1 MLQALKFQKAAQDN
15 LKTQR
20 DAAFAQFNE
29 EKKLGLVIND
39 NFYDYL
45 AANKAP
51 RFTAAVLDSDNAA
64 ETIINLQA
72 REAGPMA
79 PLVAADR
86 AALKKGL
93 NEERDYPG

>member
-39 NFYDYL
+39 NFYDYV
-45 AANKAP
+45 AANNAP
-51 RFTAAVLDSDNAA
+51 SYTAALLNNKNAA
-64 ETIINLQA
+64 ETIISLQA
-72 REAGPMA
+72 QEAGPMA

-86 AALKKGL
+86 AALRKGQD
-93 NEERDYPG
+93 EEKDYPG

>member
-20 DAAFAQFNE
+20 DAAIAQFNE
-29 EKKLGLVIND
+29 EKKMGLVIND
-39 NFYDYL
+39 DFYDYV

-51 RFTAAVLDSDNAA
+51 SYNAAVRANNDAA
-64 ETIINLQA
+64 ETIMALQA
-72 REAGPMA
+72 QEAGPMA

-86 AALKKGL
+86 TALQKGL